1 MRITHKI
8 PDLEAEVITKKQLG
22 EHVALFHLY
31 IRGDQEICHSQIK
44 L

>member
-8 PDLEAEVITKKQLG
+8 PDLEAITKKQLG
-22 EHVALFHLY
+22 EHVALFYLCIH
-31 IRGDQEICHSQIK
+31 RDQEICPCQIK